1 VKVIV
6 SAAKFR
12 IFDIK
17 KIINIFLQAG
27 LWEGERIGLSDLAI
41 MIKRINTKYSVAG
54 PLSPEKYKG
63 AS

>member
-17 KIINIFLQAG
+17 KTTDIFLQAG
-27 LWEGERIGLSDLAI
+27 LSEGERIGLSD
-41 MIKRINTKYSVAG
+41 
-54 PLSPEKYKG
+54 
-63 AS
+63 